1 MEEVTIKPPLKG
13 YKMTA
18 RLDNKQSGT
27 SSDAKG
33 LFTGSYSE
41 KTKVLNYKIEF
52 WGLSPKAIE
61 VRKGPRGTNGM
72 PVYELPKKSVDKYE
86 SGQQGQK
93 ILTALQ
99 ERDLIKGN
107 WFIVICTEN
116 FPAQEIRG
124 QITLKSE

>member
-1 MEEVTIKPPLKG
+1 MEDVTIKPPLKG
-13 YKMTA
+13 YKITA

-27 SSDAKG
+27 SSEAKG
-33 LFTGSYSE
+33 LFTGTYSE
-41 KTKVLNYKIEF
+41 KTKTLSYKIEY

-61 VRKGPRGTNGM
+61 IKKGPRGTNGTL
-72 PVYELPKKSVDKYE
+72 VYELPRKLKDTYE
-86 SGQQGQK
+86 SGQQGQR

-116 FPAQEIRG
+116 FPSQEIRG